1 MSKLT
6 ESLKQLGEIQVNDW
20 DFMALLHKDV
30 SELQVSRSLRS
41 LGNVRVM
48 DWDFRKA
55 VNKFAHEEVDLVE
68 LLKRTARYKVMD
80 WDFRSALPDEVKSHA
95 PPSGNRL
102 SDAEMHALILRLKN
116 FLHYVAV
123 NLIGQPDHA
132 RIRVEEIQPNVL
144 RFKLVL
150 VNKDVAMLIGTGG
163 HTASAIRSILKT
175 VAATHGVQVLL
186 EIQSHEEPMGG
197 V

>member
-68 LLKRTARYKVMD
+68 LLKRTAHYKVMD
-80 WDFRSALPDEVKSHA
+80 WDFRSALSDEGKSHA
-95 PPSGNRL
+95 APSANRV
-102 SDAEMHALILRLKN
+102 SEAEMQALIVRLKN
-116 FLHYVAV
+116 FLLYVAA
-123 NLIGQPDHA
+123 NLIDQPGHA

-144 RFKLVL
+144 RLKLVL
-150 VNKDVAMLIGTGG
+150 VKKDVAMVIGTGG
-163 HTASAIRSILKT
+163 HTASAIRSILKA
-175 VAATHGVQVLL
+175 VAATHGVHVLL
-186 EIQSHEEPMGG
+186 EIQSHEEAMDG